1 MSEAAVLALYIALT
15 AVPGLAVV
23 LVSGLRGWTAAAAAP
38 LASFGLVTAA
48 GTACTLFG
56 LRWSVGAVVV
66 ATVVAIVLAA
76 AIRVVSALVRR
87 RLGIDVT
94 EDSDLPSRWL
104 GWQGLAVLAVTAG
117 VSVVGLAMM
126 YVATADLQG
135 IPQGWDANFHANVV
149 RFIADTGNPDP
160 AALAAIHYYDDPV
173 GFYYP
178 NGFHL
183 FASIVYDLTG
193 APVATVLDAATAVI
207 PPILTVGLVGMLRRF
222 RVRPALA
229 ASAALMSISVQAL
242 PYDLIWRGPLLPNA
256 LGLALVPAFITL
268 LHTALADRS
277 IPAIA
282 LVPIGAGALVAI
294 HPSNAFVAAVYG
306 GAFIVERWLLSQRV
320 IRTDL
325 ALLAVAGAGAVALS
339 MPAVLGSF
347 SNAANEPIFTW
358 AADLPFPHALG
369 DLVMFSHG
377 SDFPRIWLTLLLVVG
392 VANIRKLRQQ
402 WWLLAASGVFAL
414 FFLLAA
420 GYQRDW
426 IAALTRPWWNDR
438 WRLIAVAAPGLM
450 LLAAQGLVSIVDWT
464 RRRLP
469 AVLTGVAERLPDRL
483 PARLGSRLTGAG
495 AAARPAGVARMTRV
509 AERAGVWLRRPLVAP
524 ALGVLVLL
532 VLTNGLYARTNLDRV
547 ARFYEGW
554 PAVTPNEQAAYEELG
569 RIVPPGT
576 LVMNQGT
583 DGSAWMYAIAG
594 VKPVNGHAD
603 QTKLGPRQKLLQAK
617 FNELDTNVEVQH
629 VITEMNIRYVIVG
642 EGFLGGITRRD
653 PGLRDLDKARSL
665 TLVYENRDARIYEIT
680 APNGAQPVSG

>member
-1 MSEAAVLALYIALT
+1 MSETAVLALYIALT
-15 AVPGLAVV
+15 ALPGLAVA

-38 LASFGLVTAA
+38 LVSYGVVVAA

-56 LRWSVGAVVV
+56 WRWSLNAVIV
-66 ATVVAIVLAA
+66 ATVIAIVAAA
-76 AIRVVSALVRR
+76 AIRAVSALVKR
-87 RLGIDVT
+87 RLGITVT
-94 EDSDLPSRWL
+94 EDADLPGRWQ
-104 GWQGLAVLAVTAG
+104 GWRGLAVLGVTAACAAI
-117 VSVVGLAMM
+117 GLLMM

-149 RFIADTGNPDP
+149 RFIADTGNADP

-183 FASIVYDLTG
+183 FASIVYELTG

-229 ASAALMSISVQAL
+229 ASVALLSISVQAL

-282 LVPIGAGALVAI
+282 LVPVGAGALVAI
-294 HPSNAFVAAVYG
+294 HPSNAFVAAIYG
-306 GAFIVERWLLSQRV
+306 AAFIAERWLLSRKV
-320 IRTDL
+320 IKVDL
-325 ALLAVAGAGAVALS
+325 VLLAVAGVGAIAFS
-339 MPAVLGSF
+339 MPAVLGSI

-377 SDFPRIWLTLLLVVG
+377 SDFPRIWMTGLLIVG

-402 WWLLAASGVFAL
+402 WWLLAASGLFAI

-438 WRLIAVAAPGLM
+438 WRLIAAAAPGLM
-450 LLAAQGLVSIVDWT
+450 LLTAQGLVSIVDWT

-469 AVLTGVAERLPDRL
+469 VLVETRL
-483 PARLGSRLTGAG
+483 PARV
-495 AAARPAGVARMTRV
+495 PERV
-509 AERAGVWLRRPLVAP
+509 AVRARSLAGTAGGWLRRPLVAP
-524 ALGVLVLL
+524 ALVVLVLL
-532 VLTNGLYARTNLDRV
+532 VLTNGMYAGTNLNRV
-547 ARFYEGW
+547 SRFYEGW

-569 RIVPPGT
+569 KLVPKGAM
-576 LVMNQGT
+576 VMNQGT

-617 FNELDTNVEVQH
+617 FNRLDTNPEVQQ
-629 VITEMNIRYVIVG
+629 VVADMNIRYVIVG

-653 PGLRDLDKARSL
+653 PGLRDLDKVRSL

-680 APNGAQPVSG
+680 SPDGVQPSAG